1 MVEFVYHWSPEYP
14 RRKVHLSVSDDAM
27 VALCGRYVGNIE
39 VDDIGSLRPLL
50 IQSAASCAVLILRPI
65 CIQCYK
71 RALAMVESDG

>member
-1 MVEFVYHWSPEYP
+1 MVEFAYHWSPEYP
-14 RRKVHLSVSDDAM
+14 RRKVHLSAGDGM
-27 VALCGRYVGNIE
+27 VALCGRYVGDVE
-39 VDDIGSLRPLL
+39 VDDIGSLRPVL